1 MFRQCLHQLQLWLPG
16 SWSSSEGLL
25 EQGLLSVGL
34 LEQGLLAE
42 GLHVEPC
49 PAGCLSPHSVHHS
62 CGQVNWQMW
71 IHAAVVLFAN
81 SRTTCYVSTAVML
94 LLPNQKSKFRPS
106 LAVTGKLARKRIKLD
121 HFSQVNVQDLDCRS
135 AGFCV

>member
-1 MFRQCLHQLQLWLPG
+1 MRQCLHQLQLWLPG

-25 EQGLLSVGL
+25 VQGLLAVRL

-62 CGQVNWQMW
+62 CGQVSWQMW
-71 IHAAVVLFAN
+71 IHAAVVH
-81 SRTTCYVSTAVML
+81 SVKHHML
-94 LLPNQKSKFRPS
+94 YNYCN
-106 LAVTGKLARKRIKLD
+106 
-121 HFSQVNVQDLDCRS
+121 NVVAPPWKVRM
-135 AGFCV
+135 